1 MPFSVFFYTSLAPK
15 EDSYR
20 FDCRGAFIPFRLS
33 RFDSHWTIKTMITMV
48 TMVTMVTMLT
58 MLTMVMIIILRNQ
71 ETSYPNQETSR
82 VRTNDLSL
90 VFTAS
95 INGSHRACRSHVTS
109 TLTQMTWQKGNT
121 GGRRPDLMQPQTS
134 SSLTRWWPN
143 FIIRVVSHGWV
154 SGWMLQPTALLVFWS
169 YVNSLPLLKSTWPS
183 RLEHQLRMM

>member
-33 RFDSHWTIKTMITMV
+33 HFDSHWMI
-48 TMVTMVTMLT
+48 
-58 MLTMVMIIILRNQ
+58 VMIIMIIMIMMIMMIIIPRNQ

-90 VFTAS
+90 VFTTTV
-95 INGSHRACRSHVTS
+95 NGSHRACRSHVTS
-109 TLTQMTWQKGNT
+109 TLTQMTWQKGNR

-154 SGWMLQPTALLVFWS
+154 SGWMLQPTALLAFWS